1 LQEQALRINKL
12 ARSTTPQSV
21 FFWSDVYGDEGLF
34 YADFGD
40 EFSYKEDQ
48 KTGSS
53 NTNTSSN
60 SSSSAAEA
68 AKEAQ
73 KAIKTLNFP
82 ALETVLGRKWSEVT
96 SRHFP
101 LSKTFVKHRL
111 LCAFR

>member
-1 LQEQALRINKL
+1 M
-12 ARSTTPQSV
+12 
-21 FFWSDVYGDEGLF
+21 YGDEGLF
-34 YADFGD
+34 YADFGE

-53 NTNTSSN
+53 SNSNTNSN
-60 SSSSAAEA
+60 NNSNNNSSAAEA

-82 ALETVLGRKWSEVT
+82 ALATVLGKKWSEVT